1 MKQLLYTLIL
11 LCIGT
16 YTAVAQVI
24 SPDCPPDKIEPG
36 SWYCFR
42 NTVNLKRQPRNVS
55 LHIAADSKYW
65 LWVNGELQVRE
76 GGLKRGPNPNDT
88 YCDTIGSLPALKKGQ
103 NTIALLVWYFGKDG
117 FSHRNSP
124 TPGMTFALNVDG
136 KDIRFRKP

>member
-55 LHIAADSKYW
+55 LHIAADSSV
-65 LWVNGELQVRE
+65 LMIRVRIRVCITSVQLLL
-76 GGLKRGPNPNDT
+76 GKIPVWAVK
-88 YCDTIGSLPALKKGQ
+88 LP
-103 NTIALLVWYFGKDG
+103 LL
-117 FSHRNSP
+117 
-124 TPGMTFALNVDG
+124 
-136 KDIRFRKP
+136 